1 MNPNIMHKFKNI
13 EGIKFLNC
21 EVIGQLE
28 ADVIQNGFLTS
39 QCRTI
44 DCTNLIY
51 TLDNK
56 TIVYEMNGL
65 FRMFAFNWHQE
76 GKNIFDQK
84 YLSEQFFAWKENC
97 LGKLGVLANLLVKDK
112 II

>member
-1 MNPNIMHKFKNI
+1 MNPNLIHKLKNI
-13 EGIKFLNC
+13 EGVKFLNC

-28 ADVIQNGFLTS
+28 ADVMQNGFLTS
-39 QCRTI
+39 QCRTV

-51 TLDNK
+51 TLDSK
-56 TIVYEMNGL
+56 TVIYEMNGL
-65 FRMFAFNWHQE
+65 FKMYVFNWQQD

-84 YLSEQFFAWKENC
+84 YLSKEFGAWKEKS
-97 LGKLGVLANLLVKDK
+97 LGQLGVLANVLVKDK